1 MIVVCFVQCMVPLE
15 TRAGHGS
22 TEDSEIIAALVPS
35 FSSSN
40 EQVRIVGHCVDH
52 NNKICVHMLINL
64 LFFSP
69 LL

>member
-1 MIVVCFVQCMVPLE
+1 MILVCFERWMNTSE

-40 EQVRIVGHCVDH
+40 EQVITDDLLVHQCGDVVD
-52 NNKICVHMLINL
+52 
-64 LFFSP
+64 
-69 LL
+69 